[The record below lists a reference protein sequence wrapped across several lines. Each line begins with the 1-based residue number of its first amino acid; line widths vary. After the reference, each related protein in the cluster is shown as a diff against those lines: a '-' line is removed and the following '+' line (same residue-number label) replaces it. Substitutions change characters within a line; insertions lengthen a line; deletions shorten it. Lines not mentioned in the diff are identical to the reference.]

1 MIHSQPSSE
10 AQCSISEVEKIS
22 KIFVLEKNFV
32 FLILEVLKKKFG
44 FFIGSTGFEQKLIP
58 S

>member
-44 FFIGSTGFEQKLIP
+44 FSIGSTGFEQKLIP

>member
-1 MIHSQPSSE
+1 MIHSQSSSE

-22 KIFVLEKNFV
+22 KIFVLGAWYFWFWKFW
-32 FLILEVLKKKFG
+32 KKIG
-44 FFIGSTGFEQKLIP
+44 FSIGSTGFEQKLIP

>member
-22 KIFVLEKNFV
+22 KIFVLEKNVV
-32 FLILEVLKKKFG
+32 FLILEVLKNFLD
-44 FFIGSTGFEQKLIP
+44 FLSDPRGSNKN
-58 S
+58 